1 MKVLNTGVIDNSN
14 GGQITMTEVHATAN
28 NVQEVPTP
36 GNDTPVPAE
45 SPIYFEKSKRS
56 KADLLRILYPMF
68 KLGFFTDSLG
78 NPLPEKETFAA
89 LSDFL
94 HTNIKVPTKTLGE
107 TRKVDNDSNAH
118 YQIYDDLKEKLEE
131 YLNNSK

>member
-28 NVQEVPTP
+28 NVQEVQTP

-56 KADLLRILYPMF
+56 KADLLRILYPMY
-68 KLGFFTDSLG
+68 KLGFFTDQLG
-78 NPLPEKETFAA
+78 NPLPEKEAFAA
-89 LSDFL
+89 LSNFL
-94 HTNIKVPTKTLGE
+94 HTNIKVPSKTLGE
-107 TRKVDNDSNAH
+107 TRKVDNDSDANH
-118 YQIYDDLKEKLEE
+118 RIFKELQEKLEE
-131 YLNNSK
+131 YLNNA

>member
-28 NVQEVPTP
+28 NVQEVQTH
-36 GNDTPVPAE
+36 GNEEVLSAE
-45 SPIYFEKSKRS
+45 SPIFFDESKRS
-56 KADLLRILYPMF
+56 KADLLHILYPMYN
-68 KLGFFTDSLG
+68 LDFFTDSLG
-78 NPLPEKETFAA
+78 NQLPKKEAFDT

-118 YQIYDDLKEKLEE
+118 YQIYDDLKKKLDE
-131 YLNNSK
+131 YLNNTK

>member
-68 KLGFFTDSLG
+68 KLGLLG
-78 NPLPEKETFAA
+78 NSLTEKEVFAA

-118 YQIYDDLKEKLEE
+118 YQIYDDLKKKLDE

>member
-28 NVQEVPTP
+28 NVQEVQTH
-36 GNDTPVPAE
+36 GNEEVLSAE
-45 SPIYFEKSKRS
+45 SPIFFDESKRS
-56 KADLLRILYPMF
+56 KADLLHILYPMY

-78 NPLPEKETFAA
+78 NQLPKKEAFDT

-118 YQIYDDLKEKLEE
+118 YQIYDDLKKKLDE
-131 YLNNSK
+131 YLNNTK

>member
-14 GGQITMTEVHATAN
+14 GGQITMTEIHATAN
-28 NVQEVPTP
+28 NAQEVQTSS
-36 GNDTPVPAE
+36 NEEVVPVE
-45 SPIYFEKSKRS
+45 SPIYFDESKRS
-56 KADLLRILYPMF
+56 KADLMRILYPMF

-78 NPLPEKETFAA
+78 NSLTEKEAFDA

-118 YQIYDDLKEKLEE
+118 YQIYDDLKKKLDE

>member
-28 NVQEVPTP
+28 NMQEVQTP
-36 GNDTPVPAE
+36 NNEEVVPAE
-45 SPIYFEKSKRS
+45 SPIYFDESKRS

-78 NPLPEKETFAA
+78 NSLTEKEVLAA

-118 YQIYDDLKEKLEE
+118 YQIYDDLKKKLDE

>member
-1 MKVLNTGVIDNSN
+1 
-14 GGQITMTEVHATAN
+14 MTEVHATAN
-28 NVQEVPTP
+28 NMQEVQTP
-36 GNDTPVPAE
+36 GKEEAVRAE
-45 SPIYFEKSKRS
+45 SPIFFDESKRS

-78 NPLPEKETFAA
+78 NPLPEKEAFAA

-118 YQIYDDLKEKLEE
+118 YQIYDDLKKKLDE
-131 YLNNSK
+131 YLNNTK

>member
-28 NVQEVPTP
+28 NMQEVQTP
-36 GNDTPVPAE
+36 GNEEAIPAE
-45 SPIYFEKSKRS
+45 SPIFFDESKRS

-78 NPLPEKETFAA
+78 NPLPEKEAFAA

-118 YQIYDDLKEKLEE
+118 YQIYDDLKKKLDE
-131 YLNNSK
+131 YLNNTK

>member
-56 KADLLRILYPMF
+56 KADLLRILYPIY
-68 KLGFFTDSLG
+68 KLGFFTDQLG
-78 NPLPEKETFAA
+78 NPLPEKEAFQA
-89 LSDFL
+89 LTDFF
-94 HTNIKVPTKTLGE
+94 HINIKVPTKNLGE
-107 TRKVDNDSNAH
+107 TRKVDNDSEANH
-118 YQIYDDLKEKLEE
+118 RIFKELQEKLEE
-131 YLNNSK
+131 YLNNA

>member
-14 GGQITMTEVHATAN
+14 GGQITMTEIHVTAN
-28 NVQEVPTP
+28 NAQEVQTP
-36 GNDTPVPAE
+36 SNEEVVPAE
-45 SPIYFEKSKRS
+45 SLIYFDESKRS
-56 KADLLRILYPMF
+56 KADLMRILYPMF

-78 NPLPEKETFAA
+78 NSLTEKEVFAA
-89 LSDFL
+89 LSNFL
-94 HTNIKVPTKTLGE
+94 HTNIKVPSKTLGE

-118 YQIYDDLKEKLEE
+118 YQIYDDLKKKLDE